1 MIIGLG
7 HQAQV
12 GKDTVADILVKGHGF
27 TRLAFADHLK
37 TVALEIDPQVGGRSL
52 SELVHDLGWE
62 RAKNHDGVRPFLQ
75 RLGVALR
82 THIDEDVWVR
92 PVLRARPV
100 FEAAVGLGD
109 VVITDVRFPNEA
121 AAIRRDG
128 GRLVKVVR
136 PGFGPAN
143 DHESELALADW
154 SWDAVL
160 VNDGT
165 LDDLEVKVVGLLESL
180 AG

>member
-62 RAKNHDGVRPFLQ
+62 GAKNCDGVRPFLQ

-82 THIDEDVWVR
+82 THIDEDVWVL
-92 PVLRARPV
+92 PVLRA
-100 FEAAVGLGD
+100 AAGLGD

-121 AAIRRDG
+121 EAIWAAG

-165 LDDLEVKVVGLLESL
+165 LDDLEVKVVELLESL